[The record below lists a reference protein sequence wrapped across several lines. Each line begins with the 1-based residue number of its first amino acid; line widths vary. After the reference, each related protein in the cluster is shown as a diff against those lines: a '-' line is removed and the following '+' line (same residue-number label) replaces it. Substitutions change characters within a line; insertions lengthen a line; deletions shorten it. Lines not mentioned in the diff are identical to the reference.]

1 MCLSALSLSSSTLLT
16 SDLAN
21 LNPIPQTSLSRASSD
36 LCEVTDFPIVSSS
49 ALAFDFAI
57 GEVIWLG
64 VSGPS

>member
-1 MCLSALSLSSSTLLT
+1 MCLSALFLSSSTLLT
-16 SDLAN
+16 SDLVN
-21 LNPIPQTSLSRASSD
+21 LNPIPQTSLSRPSPD
-36 LCEVTDFPIVSSS
+36 FCEVTDFAFISSS

>member
-1 MCLSALSLSSSTLLT
+1 MCLSAPSFSFSFLLT

-21 LNPIPQTSLSRASSD
+21 LNPIPQTSLSGTSSD
-36 LCEVTDFPIVSSS
+36 LSIVTDSPFLSPS